1 MALTSTA
8 ADALQAA
15 GFVGVWDTDVRAGRS
30 VLDSGAASL
39 MAGDPGLA
47 GTPLPLDAALGRIH
61 PADRDWVFG
70 RIRHVR
76 HTGGPVSLEFRVV
89 TGTGETRWI
98 LNRGCLSPDSDG
110 RLHGRGAYIDVT
122 DLHRHGIRAAVVTGS
137 TNGATSGATNG
148 TMSGGGERGGPERRG
163 RPRHPDPRGA
173 GAPRRPLS
181 AVGLGDAAPR
191 DRPRAGAARPLTGLP
206 AQVRQGWAGSS
217 VRPMALAPASATVWS
232 FSTVEPLT
240 PMAPDITPS
249 ASTIG
254 IPPGKVISPSFECSI
269 P

>member
-148 TMSGGGERGGPERRG
+148 TMSGAASGADLNAAADHGIQIHAALERHGDPYLRSVSGMLLLGIGRALSRR
-163 RPRHPDPRGA
+163 DP
-173 GAPRRPLS
+173 
-181 AVGLGDAAPR
+181 
-191 DRPRAGAARPLTGLP
+191 
-206 AQVRQGWAGSS
+206 
-217 VRPMALAPASATVWS
+217 
-232 FSTVEPLT
+232 
-240 PMAPDITPS
+240 
-249 ASTIG
+249 
-254 IPPGKVISPSFECSI
+254 
-269 P
+269 